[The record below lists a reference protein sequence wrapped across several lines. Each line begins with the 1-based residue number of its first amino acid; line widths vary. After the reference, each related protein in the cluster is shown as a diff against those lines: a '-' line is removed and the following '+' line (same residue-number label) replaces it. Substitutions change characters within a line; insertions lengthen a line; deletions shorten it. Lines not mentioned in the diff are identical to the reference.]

1 MKTAAFL
8 PFVICVRDAQW
19 RYVSVVIISR
29 YRILITAVCDPA
41 AGMVR
46 IAEGASQCCMF
57 LHARWAVRMHS
68 VN

>member
-1 MKTAAFL
+1 M
-8 PFVICVRDAQW
+8 RDAQW
-19 RYVSVVIISR
+19 RYVSVAIISR

-68 VN
+68 VD